1 MKFMTFKHGMVAP
14 LIALF
19 LGVVGFPLLYA
30 FYLSVTDYK
39 LTDRGTPSIVGAGN
53 YVATFGDASFWH
65 SFGTTATFVG
75 VAVGLELVIGL
86 ALALAL
92 HKQRWARDVTRS
104 MLLAPMFITPIA
116 VGLIFRFLL
125 NDQLGAIPHMLRAIG
140 IDYDFFGPGRALF
153 TLAFMDVWQWTP
165 FMVLLLLAGL
175 QSIPSEPLEAARVD
189 GARGWYV
196 LRRVTLP
203 LLAPVLVVAILLRS
217 LDAMKVFE
225 YVFATTRGGP
235 GTETETL
242 QYFVYQTG
250 IQFFRLGS
258 ASSMAFVVLVVVLTI
273 IVVAFRRLERTRRGE
288 QS

>member
-1 MKFMTFKHGMVAP
+1 VTYRHGMVAP

-19 LGVVGFPLLYA
+19 LGVVGFPLVYA
-30 FYLSVTDYK
+30 FYLSITDYR
-39 LTDRGTPSIVGAGN
+39 LTERGTPNIVGGQN
-53 YVATFGDASFWH
+53 YLATLQDGAFWQA
-65 SFGTTATFVG
+65 FGTTAIYVC

-86 ALALAL
+86 AIALAL
-92 HKQRWARDVTRS
+92 QRQRWVRDLTRA

-125 NDQLGAIPHMLRAIG
+125 NDQLGAIPRMLHSIG

-153 TLAFMDVWQWTP
+153 TLAFVDVWQWTP

-175 QSIPSEPLEAARVD
+175 ESIPRGPIEAARVD
-189 GARGWYV
+189 GASGWYV

-203 LLAPVLVVAILLRS
+203 LLAPVLVVAVLLRC

-250 IQFFRLGS
+250 IQFFRLGQ
-258 ASSMAFVVLVVVLTI
+258 ASSMAFIVLLVVLAI
-273 IVVAFRRLERTRRGE
+273 IVIAFRRLERAKE
-288 QS
+288 S